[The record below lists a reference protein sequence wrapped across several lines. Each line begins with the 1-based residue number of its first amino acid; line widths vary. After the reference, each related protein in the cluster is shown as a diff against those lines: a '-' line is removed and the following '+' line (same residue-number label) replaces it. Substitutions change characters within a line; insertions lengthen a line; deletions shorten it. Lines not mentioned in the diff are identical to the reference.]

1 MVRSRLVACTVAA
14 LSLSWFPGVAS
25 AESGKGFECR
35 QLAEMPTPA
44 TATEWLERS
53 MLAGHCYIFQA
64 RAVRISREGV
74 RTLAL
79 SHDIRDG
86 VVREVASYLD
96 GPPVVYERHGKIV
109 EGHGISGEARS
120 IAPSV
125 DAGSIRQYYRL
136 TLGGEER
143 IAGRR
148 SVRLDVEPLDN
159 LRYGHRLWLDT
170 QTGLPLKQVL
180 LDVDGRILETFQMTE
195 LVDPSLYDQAVS
207 FATLDSRPEG
217 PWQPGW
223 VPSGYQSVPLPDSND
238 APGSALSHR
247 LYSDGLSSFSLFIE
261 PLADNS
267 PALRPG
273 LHRLGISYAAVRHL
287 PLDGRLMQIVVMG
300 ELPPQVLVRVAAE
313 LQYQPD
319 AGRTVPSSS

>member
-1 MVRSRLVACTVAA
+1 MVRSRFVACTAIAV
-14 LSLSWFPGVAS
+14 SLMLPVVPAN
-25 AESGKGFECR
+25 AEPGKGFECSR
-35 QLAEMPTPA
+35 LADKPTPSA
-44 TATEWLERS
+44 ATEWLRRS

-79 SHDIRDG
+79 SHDIRNG

-96 GPPVVYERHGKIV
+96 GPHVVYERHGKI
-109 EGHGISGEARS
+109 
-120 IAPSV
+120 
-125 DAGSIRQYYRL
+125 AGSSVGEERSPITPSLDVGRVEQYYRL

-143 IAGRR
+143 IAGRQ
-148 SVRLDVEPLDN
+148 SIRLDVEPLDS
-159 LRYGHRLWLDT
+159 LRYGHRLWLDV

-195 LVDPSLYDQAVS
+195 LVDPTLYDESVS
-207 FATLDSRPEG
+207 FETLDSRPEG

-223 VPSGYQSVPLPDSND
+223 LPPGYRLFPLPGASDS
-238 APGSALSHR
+238 PTSALSHR

-261 PLADNS
+261 PLSGNS

-287 PLDGRLMQIVVMG
+287 PLEGRLVQIVVMG

-313 LQYQPD
+313 LQFQSDAPD
-319 AGRTVPSSS
+319 NDSAS

>member
-1 MVRSRLVACTVAA
+1 MVRSRFVMRKAVSVLLMSFAV
-14 LSLSWFPGVAS
+14 S
-25 AESGKGFECR
+25 ANAEPKGFDCR
-35 QLAEMPTPA
+35 RLADEPTPSMA
-44 TATEWLERS
+44 IEWLERS

-79 SHDIRDG
+79 SHDIRNG

-109 EGHGISGEARS
+109 GSGSSVSEGAKP
-120 IAPSV
+120 IASSM
-125 DAGSIRQYYRL
+125 DAEHIGQYYRL

-148 SVRLDVEPLDN
+148 SVRLDIEPLDA
-159 LRYGHRLWLDT
+159 LRYGHRFWLDT

-195 LVDPSLYDQAVS
+195 LVDPSLYEQSIS
-207 FATLDSRPEG
+207 FETFTPRPEG

-223 VPSGYQSVPLPDSND
+223 LPAGYQLSPLPDTGE
-238 APGSALSHR
+238 APRSALSHR

-261 PLADNS
+261 PLSDDS

-287 PLDGRLMQIVVMG
+287 PLGGRLMQIVVMG
-300 ELPPQVLVRVAAE
+300 ELPPQILVRVAAE
-313 LQYQPD
+313 MQFQPD
-319 AGRTVPSSS
+319 SSRLAPAS

>member
-1 MVRSRLVACTVAA
+1 MFLAVS
-14 LSLSWFPGVAS
+14 AS
-25 AESGKGFECR
+25 AESSKGFDCP
-35 QLAEMPTPA
+35 QLADKPA
-44 TATEWLERS
+44 PSTATEWLKRS

-79 SHDIRDG
+79 SHDVRNG

-109 EGHGISGEARS
+109 GSGNSSRKGINPT
-120 IAPSV
+120 APLL
-125 DAGSIRQYYRL
+125 DAERVGQFYRL

-148 SVRLDVEPLDN
+148 SIRLDIEPLDS
-159 LRYGHRLWLDT
+159 LRYGHRLWLDI

-180 LDVDGRILETFQMTE
+180 LDIDGRILETFQMTE
-195 LVDPSLYDQAVS
+195 LVDPTLYDQSVS
-207 FATLDSRPEG
+207 FETLGSRPEG

-223 VPSGYQSVPLPDSND
+223 LPSGYQLSPLPDSGE

-247 LYSDGLSSFSLFIE
+247 LFSDGLSSFSLFIE
-261 PLADNS
+261 PLSGNS

-287 PLDGRLMQIVVMG
+287 PFNGRLMQIVVMG

-313 LQYQPD
+313 LQFQPD
-319 AGRTVPSSS
+319 SSDIEPES